1 MPLLCSTNM
10 STLTLNDAGY
20 VGQLTQTGIVR
31 EGMVLHLDPGNRN
44 SYRGVGTTVIDLTGK
59 GYNGTLSGGL
69 TWSPLYGGVWVHDG
83 TNKWVDTALSIDA
96 NPNTICAW
104 FYCTDV
110 ASANGRGVVL
120 TDNGGWDKG
129 FGTVSSQ
136 WEIHVGDN
144 QGVSSTRAP
153 QNGLWYFGTC
163 TYDNTN
169 VILYI
174 NGANAV
180 YTKGSGPG
188 ATSGEPVEI
197 GRAWYNGGG
206 GSRFWA
212 GYISSVQIYNRV
224 ITAAEIN
231 QNWNAM
237 KGRFGI

>member
-1 MPLLCSTNM
+1 M
-10 STLTLNDAGY
+10 
-20 VGQLTQTGIVR
+20 
-31 EGMVLHLDPGNRN
+31 HLDPGNRN
-44 SYRGVGTTVIDLTGK
+44 SYRGVGTTVTDLSGK
-59 GYNGTLSGGL
+59 GYTGTLSGGL

-83 TNKWVDTALSIDA
+83 SNKWVDTALNIDA

-110 ASANGRGVVL
+110 ATANGRGVVL
-120 TDNGGWDKG
+120 TDNMGWDKG

-136 WEIHVGDN
+136 WEIHLGDN

-153 QNGLWYFGTC
+153 QNNLWYFGTL
-163 TYDNTN
+163 TYDTSN

-174 NGANAV
+174 NGANQV
-180 YTKGSGPG
+180 YAKGSGPG

-197 GRAWYNGGG
+197 GRAWYNGGA

-224 ITAAEIN
+224 LTTTEID
-231 QNWNAM
+231 QNWRAM
-237 KGRFGI
+237 KGRFNL